1 MYFVSWDFRDTLAV
15 TCEEK
20 FENLPELHTLMGKI
34 IGLFKSF
41 CDSVVVVQY
50 KTKNHKTEKCEGI
63 N

>member
-1 MYFVSWDFRDTLAV
+1 MLAV

>member
-1 MYFVSWDFRDTLAV
+1 MLAV

-41 CDSVVVVQY
+41 CDSVVVQY
-50 KTKNHKTEKCEGI
+50 KTKNRKTEKCEGI